1 MKKIDIIK
9 NAIEEIKP
17 YINADGGDIEFIKY
31 ENNYVYIHLSGA
43 CASCLGIDS
52 TINNG
57 IYIYLHERLNEI
69 KGVINVPL

>member
-1 MKKIDIIK
+1 MNKIEIIK
-9 NAIEEIKP
+9 NAISEIKP

-43 CASCLGIDS
+43 CSTCLGMDS

-57 IYIYLHERLNEI
+57 IFTYLHEKLSEI